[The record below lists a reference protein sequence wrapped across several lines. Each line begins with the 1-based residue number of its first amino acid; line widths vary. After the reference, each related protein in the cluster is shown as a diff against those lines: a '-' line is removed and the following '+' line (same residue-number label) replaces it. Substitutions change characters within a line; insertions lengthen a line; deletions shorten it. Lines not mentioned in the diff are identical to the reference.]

1 MNETN
6 SEHLTGTLSI
16 AVLPQEKGQF
26 LCQLS
31 SCFSDRNRED
41 IQCYGQTPD
50 HAIAIALE
58 QLAETC
64 RQRAEERQNLDWEAV
79 ERSETG
85 APIEQR
91 YHVMVHY
98 EDIIT
103 AASKFEAMH
112 NTLLG
117 NTVVENAKITVIKI
131 ADDLPVD
138 PLTRPWF

>member
-1 MNETN
+1 MTETN
-6 SEHLTGTLSI
+6 PEHLTGTLSI
-16 AVLPQEKGQF
+16 AVLPQEAGEF

-31 SCFSDRNRED
+31 SCFSDRNPED

-58 QLAETC
+58 QLAETY

-79 ERSETG
+79 EHSETG
-85 APIEQR
+85 TPIEQR

-98 EDIIT
+98 EDTIT
-103 AASKFEAMH
+103 AESKFEAMH

-131 ADDLPVD
+131 ADDLPVA